1 MKNLLAV
8 FAVIGSMFVSVPA
21 IAHHGTN
28 TEYDAAHPIVF
39 NATVTEFAFANPH
52 IQIYFDVKDDK
63 GKVAHWAVEGPSP
76 GRLVRMGWKR
86 DEIKVGDQITIT
98 VEPARS
104 GAAVGAIR
112 KVVLASGKELGV
124 VPLVPQ
130 Q

>member
-8 FAVIGSMFVSVPA
+8 LLIGSSLFLSVPA
-21 IAHHGTN
+21 VAHHGTN

-63 GKVAHWAVEGPSP
+63 GRVAHWAVEGPSP
-76 GRLVRMGWKR
+76 GRLVRMGWTR
-86 DEIKVGDQITIT
+86 NEIKVGDQITIT

-104 GAAVGAIR
+104 GATVGAIR
-112 KVVLASGKELGV
+112 KVVLAGGKELGV
-124 VPLVPQ
+124 APLVPQ